1 MTSIFE
7 VRRETM
13 RRLFIS
19 SCLVILILSLV
30 AGTPSQESEPV
41 LKVMSLKLDYT
52 HKVLE
57 NIIKEDFKKLEELSF
72 QLVVLTGTEDW
83 KVIRTEE
90 YNRHTADFVR
100 AVNALREARGHKDIN
115 ESTKAYIDMT
125 LSCVQCHK
133 YVREYQDALNKP

>member
-1 MTSIFE
+1 MW
-7 VRRETM
+7 RRI
-13 RRLFIS
+13 LFC
-19 SCLVILILSLV
+19 CLVTIILSFA
-30 AGTPSQESEPV
+30 AGTRSQESEPV
-41 LKVMSLKLDYT
+41 LKVMDLKLEYT
-52 HKVLE
+52 HAVLE

-100 AVNALREARGHKDIN
+100 AVDALRDTRGHRDIN

-125 LSCVQCHK
+125 SSCVRCHK
-133 YVREYQDALNKP
+133 YVRDYQNALNLPQ